1 MTADTEGTC
10 SPNALPA
17 VNPADN
23 QMRDLQ
29 MLEAHAVPM
38 LINSMLAC
46 HSRTAAGL
54 LCILAKE
61 QQCKEAF
68 LEESA
73 LKALVDCLSGTSPE
87 TMSGSISSS
96 ADADQEKVHEA

>member
-1 MTADTEGTC
+1 MNLAEF
-10 SPNALPA
+10 
-17 VNPADN
+17 
-23 QMRDLQ
+23 QMCDLQ

-38 LINSMLAC
+38 LINMLAC

-68 LEESA
+68 LEQTA
-73 LKALVDCLSGTSPE
+73 LKVLVNCLSGTPPG
-87 TMSGSISSS
+87 TTFGSSS
-96 ADADQEKVHEA
+96 